1 MLASED
7 INIDL
12 SLREINQI
20 NTLVHDQNMTVEDL
34 EKSVLAKFNLAD
46 LEDRKLSLIKLNGR
60 DPLDH
65 ERTLKI
71 IELRKRD
78 LKITFYL
85 DDILSFLLFNYNSS
99 QSNARVENMNELSKF
114 IYLWRILGKEKQNRY
129 CQRER
134 NLYQEMPTVQ
144 SKPCQH

>member
-34 EKSVLAKFNLAD
+34 EKSILTKFNLSGS
-46 LEDRKLSLIKLNGR
+46 EDRKFSFIKLNGR
-60 DPLDH
+60 EPLDH

-71 IELRKRD
+71 KELRKRD

-99 QSNARVENMNELSKF
+99 QSNAKLGNLNELSKS
-114 IYLWRILGKEKQNRY
+114 IYLCRILGKEEQN
-129 CQRER
+129 
-134 NLYQEMPTVQ
+134 
-144 SKPCQH
+144 